1 MSPFTNIGNVPFDLN
16 VLASLFPETK
26 FTGEKA
32 RRLEAAGTIIRLKQG
47 LYVASP
53 DETGKSLNRN
63 LIANHLY
70 GPSYVSLQTAL
81 RHYGLIPERVHL
93 TLSMT
98 TKHTRNFD
106 TPAGSFD
113 FRKCGKEYF
122 PIGIRTETEDGEIG
136 RASCRERV

>member
-16 VLASLFPETK
+16 IFASMFPATK

-53 DETGKSLNRN
+53 DETGKALNRN

-70 GPSYVSLQTAL
+70 GPSYRNTRKPVFSEMNNNNITS
-81 RHYGLIPERVHL
+81 YS
-93 TLSMT
+93 TL
-98 TKHTRNFD
+98 
-106 TPAGSFD
+106 
-113 FRKCGKEYF
+113 Y
-122 PIGIRTETEDGEIG
+122 
-136 RASCRERV
+136 